1 MRLGFHISIAGGFKK
16 VVARA
21 KERRCMTI
29 QLFSRNPRGWMYKPL
44 DKEDIALF
52 RKEIENEDI
61 SPIFVHM
68 PYLPNL
74 ASSNPDLF
82 RRSVAALIEDLQRS
96 AFIGARYLISH
107 IGSSDDEEKGIEQ
120 MVLAINQAFR
130 KVKNNVMLLL
140 ENTAGS
146 GHELGYTFDHIGK
159 IIKGV
164 SENKRIGVALDTA
177 HAFEAGYDLK
187 TAKGVEQTINEFHAI
202 IGLDKLH
209 LIHLNDSKT
218 KCGTRRDRHWHIGQ
232 GEIGN
237 GLRYILQHPALTKL
251 PYIMETPRMDIKEDL
266 MNLAAAEKLL
276 RTTGKNS
283 PLDHD

>member
-16 VVARA
+16 VVSRA
-21 KERRCMTI
+21 KERRCMTV
-29 QLFSRNPRGWMYKPL
+29 QFFSRNPRGWRYKPL

-52 RKEIENEDI
+52 KKEIEKEDI

-74 ASSNPDLF
+74 ASANPDLS

-96 AFIGARYLISH
+96 EFIGAHYLISH
-107 IGSSDDEEKGIEQ
+107 IGSSEDEEKGIEH
-120 MVLAINQAFR
+120 MIDAINQAFR
-130 KVKNNVMLLL
+130 EVKNNVILLL
-140 ENTAGS
+140 ENTAGG
-146 GHELGYTFDHIGK
+146 GHELGYTFDHIEK

-164 SENKRIGVALDTA
+164 DEDKRIGVVIDTA

-187 TAKGVEQTINEFHAI
+187 TAKGVAQTIDEFHAI
-202 IGLDKLH
+202 VGLDKLH

-218 KCGTRRDRHWHIGQ
+218 KCGTRMDRHWHIGQ

-237 GLRYILQHPALTKL
+237 GMRYILQHPTLTNL
-251 PYIMETPRMDIKEDL
+251 PFIIETPRMDVKDDL
-266 MNLAAAEKLL
+266 MNLATAEKFL
-276 RTTGKNS
+276 RTKG
-283 PLDHD
+283 